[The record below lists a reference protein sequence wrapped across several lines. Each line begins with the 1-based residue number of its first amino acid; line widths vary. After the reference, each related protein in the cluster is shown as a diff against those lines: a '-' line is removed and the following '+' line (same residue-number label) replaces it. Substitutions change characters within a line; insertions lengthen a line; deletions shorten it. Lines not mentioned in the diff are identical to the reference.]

1 MSEMNIY
8 FLVFIISI
16 VINLICGFHY
26 SIKLLKEKLKGANE
40 HDQKLFL
47 ISSIISIL
55 TTIFF
60 IKFFSLVIK
69 YGLDEIS
76 NKH

>member
-40 HDQKLFL
+40 HDQNYF
-47 ISSIISIL
+47 
-55 TTIFF
+55 
-60 IKFFSLVIK
+60 
-69 YGLDEIS
+69 
-76 NKH
+76 N

>member
-40 HDQKLFL
+40 HDQNYFNYLYN
-47 ISSIISIL
+47 INIEEY
-55 TTIFF
+55 IFYKVF
-60 IKFFSLVIK
+60 
-69 YGLDEIS
+69 
-76 NKH
+76 

>member
-40 HDQKLFL
+40 HDQNYFNQLYN
-47 ISSIISIL
+47 INIDDY
-55 TTIFF
+55 IFYKVF
-60 IKFFSLVIK
+60 QFG
-69 YGLDEIS
+69 Y
-76 NKH
+76 

>member
-26 SIKLLKEKLKGANE
+26 SIKLLKEKLKGALE
-40 HDQKLFL
+40 
-47 ISSIISIL
+47 
-55 TTIFF
+55 
-60 IKFFSLVIK
+60 
-69 YGLDEIS
+69 DEKERIRRKS
-76 NKH
+76 C